1 MSDQH
6 YSRISTMENTSMDL
20 SDTNGRFQNIMDALM
35 TTANSTF
42 GAWEGAGRETA
53 MTENEEFQTKYEE
66 VQQAFQN
73 LISSND
79 EVIDKMSYLHKNL
92 ETIFTR

>member
-42 GAWEGAGRETA
+42 GPGRA
-53 MTENEEFQTKYEE
+53 RVAKP
-66 VQQAFQN
+66 
-73 LISSND
+73 
-79 EVIDKMSYLHKNL
+79 
-92 ETIFTR
+92 R